1 MNERVKAIL
10 LVVNVQIGKVRAK
23 LMRAIKQKKSENL
36 YRVHCVRHLSRRAIR
51 HPTTCHLIA
60 FYRNMRPILLEIQT
74 FFILS

>member
-1 MNERVKAIL
+1 MNERVKAVL
-10 LVVNVQIGKVRAK
+10 LIVNVQIGKVRAK

-36 YRVHCVRHLSRRAIR
+36 YRVHCARHLSRRAIR

-60 FYRNMRPILLEIQT
+60 FYRNMRPILLETQT

>member
-1 MNERVKAIL
+1 MNERVRAVL
-10 LVVNVQIGKVRAK
+10 LIVNVQIGKVRAK

-36 YRVHCVRHLSRRAIR
+36 YRVHCARHLSHRAIR

-60 FYRNMRPILLEIQT
+60 FYRNMRPILLETQT

>member
-1 MNERVKAIL
+1 MNKRVKAVI

-36 YRVHCVRHLSRRAIR
+36 YRVHCARHLSCRAIR

-60 FYRNMRPILLEIQT
+60 FYRNLRPILLET
-74 FFILS
+74 RAFFILS